1 MSDLF
6 RKPQY
11 RIICIGLLSVF
22 LLSGFSYA
30 QYFGQNKVQYES
42 FDFKVMHTEHFDVY
56 FYPEE
61 EESALIAARMAER
74 WYARLSRMLGHELRG
89 KQPLI
94 LYSSSAH
101 FQQTT
106 TISGT
111 IGEGTGGVT
120 EMFKRRIILPI
131 GATLAETDHV
141 IGHEL
146 VHAFQYDITT
156 LDYSGYISTPP
167 GVARLPLW
175 LVEGMA
181 EYLSIGPADPHTSMW
196 MRDAVKKDKLPTIK
210 KLIDPRYFP
219 YRYGQSLW
227 AYITG
232 EWGDS
237 AVAAIIKSAGRTG
250 DYESAIQRVTGLNAE
265 QLSEKWHASMK
276 AKYAKIET
284 LTAPPEEQAQLL
296 FQGTRENPLNISPS
310 FSPDGS
316 RLVFLSTKDLFSIDM
331 YLADAKTG
339 EIIRKLV
346 KTAMDPHF
354 ESLQFIKSSGGWDS
368 TGDKFAFGAIVKGEP
383 VLTIMSIQKGN
394 KIKEIVFPDLG
405 EILNPSWSPDNKKIV
420 FSALEGGFSD
430 LFIYDIEDDELKKI
444 TDDPYG
450 DLYPAWS
457 PDGKY
462 IAFSTERYSS
472 DLSLIDIGNYE
483 LALLNPEND
492 EVEKIGGWTG
502 AKNLNPQWAPDSE
515 SLYFVSDKNGIT
527 NVYRI
532 EVDSREISQITNLYS
547 GVSGIT
553 SISPAIS
560 MAQEIGRLAFCMY
573 KDGNYNIYTIDIADV
588 VPTETAVVDFGGIHP
603 EMLPPREKPEGELL
617 GLLNNPLYGLPEEKE
632 YEIADYKPKLK
643 LDYVSPPQ
651 FAIGTDRF
659 GTYAGGGVALYF
671 SDMLGYHNVVG
682 MGQVNGSLIDS
693 AVLLGYQNSRNRFN
707 WGGVVQRIPYV
718 YGGYQVSL
726 GEFMG
731 EPVFEERDYIYR
743 QINYEV
749 SGFASYPF
757 SRVNRFELSAGYRY
771 LDFDSEIRT
780 RVYSAI
786 TGFLY
791 YRDKEKLPSPDGIH
805 FGFGSAAL
813 VYDTSFFGATGPI
826 LGQSY
831 RLETSPYFGTI
842 NFTNV
847 LADYRRY
854 IMPVRPYTLAFRFL
868 HFGRYGSGAE
878 DRRLYPLFLGYET
891 LVRGY
896 NPGSFRAE
904 EFQDGK
910 EFAYDSLFGS
920 KIIVINAELRFP
932 LFGVLGIGR
941 GYYGVFPID
950 FITFF
955 DTGIAWTNENK
966 PWFSSG
972 ERRLLSSTG
981 VGIRINLF
989 GAAVLGLNLVKPLDR
1004 PERGPYL
1011 QLSFMPGF

>member
-1 MSDLF
+1 MSDLV
-6 RKPQY
+6 RKKIQ
-11 RIICIGLLSVF
+11 RVTCLGILSFF
-22 LLSGFSYA
+22 LFSTLMFA

-61 EESALIAARMAER
+61 EEAALIAARMAER

-94 LYSSSAH
+94 LYSSSSH

-111 IGEGTGGVT
+111 IGEGIGGVT

-146 VHAFQYDITT
+146 VHAFQYDMTT

-196 MRDAVKKDKLPTIK
+196 MRDAVKKEKLPTIK
-210 KLIDPRYFP
+210 NLIDPRYFP
-219 YRYGQSLW
+219 YRYGHSLW

-237 AVAAIIKSAGRTG
+237 AVGAIIKSAGRTG
-250 DYESAIQRVTGLNAE
+250 DYETAIQRVTGLTAE
-265 QLSEKWHASMK
+265 QLSQRWHESMK
-276 AKYAKIET
+276 EKYARIEE
-284 LTAPPEEQAQLL
+284 LTIPPEEQAELL

-310 FSPDGS
+310 FSPDGTS
-316 RLVFLSTKDLFSIDM
+316 LIFLSTKDLFSIDM
-331 YLADAKTG
+331 YLADAQTG
-339 EIIRKLV
+339 EIKRKLV

-354 ESLQFIKSSGGWDS
+354 ESLQFIKSSGGWD
-368 TGDKFAFGAIVKGEP
+368 TKGERFAFGAIVKGKP
-383 VLTIMSIQKGN
+383 VLTILNIKNGD
-394 KIKEIVFPDLG
+394 KIKEVVFPDLG
-405 EILNPSWSPDNKKIV
+405 EILNPSWSPDNKQIV

-430 LFIYDIEDDELKKI
+430 LFIYDIENDKLRKI

-450 DLYPAWS
+450 DLYPSWS

-472 DLSLIDIGNYE
+472 DLSLLDIGNYE
-483 LALLNPEND
+483 LALLDPASD
-492 EVEKIGGWTG
+492 KINKLGGWTG
-502 AKNLNPQWAPDSE
+502 VKNLNPQWTSDSKY
-515 SLYFVSDKNGIT
+515 LYFVSDKDGIT
-527 NVYRI
+527 NVFRI
-532 EVDSREISQITNLYS
+532 NIASRKISQITNLYS

-560 MAQEIGRLAFCMY
+560 MAQGIDRLAFCVY
-573 KDGNYNIYTIDIADV
+573 KDENYNIYTIDTDKIDESEVDVIDIA
-588 VPTETAVVDFGGIHP
+588 GINP
-603 EMLPPREKPEGELL
+603 ELLPPRDKPEGELL
-617 GLLNNPLYGLPEEKE
+617 GLLNNPLYGLPEDKS
-632 YEIADYKPKLK
+632 YEVSDYKPKLK

-651 FAIGTDRF
+651 FAVGTDRF
-659 GTYAGGGVALYF
+659 GTYAGGGVAMYF

-682 MGQVNGSLIDS
+682 MGQVNGNLIDS
-693 AVLLGYQNSRNRFN
+693 ALLVAYQNSRNRFN

-718 YGGYQVSL
+718 YGGYQVLLS
-726 GEFMG
+726 EFMG
-731 EPVFEERDYIYR
+731 EPVFEEKDYIYR

-757 SRVNRFELSAGYRY
+757 SRVSRFELSGGYRY

-786 TGFLY
+786 SGFLY
-791 YRDKEKLPSPDGIH
+791 YRDKDKLPSPDGIH

-854 IMPVRPYTLAFRFL
+854 IMPVRPFTLAFRFL

-878 DRRLYPLFLGYET
+878 DSRLYPMFLGYET

-896 NPGSFRAE
+896 NPGSFQVE
-904 EFQDGK
+904 EFQEGK

-920 KIIVINAELRFP
+920 KIIVVNAELRFP
-932 LFGVLGIGR
+932 LFGVLGIGK

-950 FITFF
+950 FVTFF
-955 DTGIAWTNENK
+955 DTGVAWTNEDK
-966 PWFSSG
+966 PWFLEG
-972 ERRLLSSTG
+972 DRRLLSSTG
-981 VGIRINLF
+981 IGLRVNLF